1 MSYYYTNFDEK
12 WVILGLKKEEIWGQN
27 LAFIAQENLD
37 FEKWPNSIV
46 IGVKN
51 GREGGGE
58 NGQNSR
64 FSLCPIENGHFWSI
78 LGVF

>member
-27 LAFIAQENLD
+27 LAFIGQKNLD
-37 FEKWPNSIV
+37 FEKWSNSIV
-46 IGVKN
+46 IGAKK

-64 FSLCPIENGHFWSI
+64 FFLGPIENGHFWSI